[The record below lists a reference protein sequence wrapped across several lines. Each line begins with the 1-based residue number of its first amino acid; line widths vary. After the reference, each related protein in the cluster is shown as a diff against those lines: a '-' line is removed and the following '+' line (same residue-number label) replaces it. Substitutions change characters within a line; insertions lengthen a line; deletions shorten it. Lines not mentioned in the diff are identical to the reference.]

1 MSTQDETVGSI
12 VPGSLD
18 PNDITAHEAVLE
30 ELMTKIDESQET
42 VDALREQI
50 ADTEVEISHL
60 KNDILQLKKLKQKKT
75 IECSYIGPEPEFDVS
90 LLNPDHKDLIN
101 EMMDKIYSKELELEK
116 LEKANQNLED
126 EVDSFTRE
134 NDELDQKIR
143 AARIQI
149 KKTKQENSYVRNS
162 ITMTQQKIKESEQD
176 IRMNSQSLK
185 LTSAAVRGLESRQEE
200 LETKDGGA
208 NELQKMIDSAEVEI
222 ALEQNDITKTVEQ
235 IERANEFHNDAIE
248 QMNNELSSHN
258 SLINWESEKANLQNE
273 IRKTKEEL
281 KNAREENDNKNSS
294 YAELFNRYRLLAPI
308 VKKWCNSD
316 LTQIQDEPDKEISA
330 LISQSNKASTKSVK
344 VTDEKDEKLNEEKI
358 KNGELE
364 AIITKKRTQLEREMA
379 LFAAEE
385 KRLKERIEYQRT
397 RSFEEE
403 HNIVAQMS
411 KIKVKIAQIKNKKK

>member
-1 MSTQDETVGSI
+1 
-12 VPGSLD
+12 
-18 PNDITAHEAVLE
+18 
-30 ELMTKIDESQET
+30 
-42 VDALREQI
+42 
-50 ADTEVEISHL
+50 
-60 KNDILQLKKLKQKKT
+60 
-75 IECSYIGPEPEFDVS
+75 
-90 LLNPDHKDLIN
+90 
-101 EMMDKIYSKELELEK
+101 MMDKIYSKELELEK